1 MCLTL
6 LRLPPQPSARLL
18 LRPIEWLPPPML
30 EALVARVAQHLLA
43 EAIDDGSLDLL
54 EGRILAIRITD
65 PDLSIRLTLREGRL
79 RGAEAGLAQVTIS
92 ATCEDLLLLAAGHV
106 DPDTLFF
113 HRRLRLS
120 GDTELGL
127 AVKNV
132 LDTIDLDAI
141 PALPRRFLGQI
152 ADGAQSRRS
161 PAGR

>member
-1 MCLTL
+1 MSLTL
-6 LRLPPQPSARLL
+6 PRLLPMPPTWLL
-18 LRPIEWLPPPML
+18 LRPIEWLPQPLL
-30 EALVARVAQHLLA
+30 EAVVARVAQHLLA
-43 EAIDDGSLDLL
+43 EAIEDGSLDLL

-79 RGAEAGLAQVTIS
+79 RSAEAGLAQVTIS
-92 ATCEDLLLLAAGHV
+92 ATSEDLLLLAAGQV

-141 PALPRRFLGQI
+141 PTLFRQFLGQLV
-152 ADGAQSRRS
+152 DGVQSRLP

>member
-1 MCLTL
+1 M
-6 LRLPPQPSARLL
+6 
-18 LRPIEWLPPPML
+18 EWLPQPIL
-30 EALVARVAQHLLA
+30 EAMVARLAQHLLA
-43 EAIDDGSLDLL
+43 EAIADGSLDRL
-54 EGRILAIRITD
+54 EGHILAIRIMK
-65 PDLSIRLTLREGRL
+65 PHLSIRLTLEDGRL
-79 RGAEAGLAQVTIS
+79 RGADAGLAQVTIS
-92 ATCEDLLLLAAGHV
+92 AASEDLLLLAAGHV

-152 ADGAQSRRS
+152 ADGAQSGRP

>member
-1 MCLTL
+1 MSLTL
-6 LRLPPQPSARLL
+6 PRRLPIPPTRLL
-18 LRPIEWLPPPML
+18 LQPIEWLPQPML

-43 EAIDDGSLDLL
+43 EAIEDGSLDLL
-54 EGRILAIRITD
+54 EGHILAIRVTE
-65 PDLSIRLTLREGRL
+65 PDLRIRLTLQDRRL

-92 ATCEDLLLLAAGHV
+92 AAAEDLLLLAAGQV

-132 LDTIDLDAI
+132 LDTIDLDAM
-141 PALPRRFLGQI
+141 PALLRQMLGQL
-152 ADGAQSRRS
+152 ADGVQSRRP